1 MIIIKKF
8 TMICFFSARKFFTLQ
23 LTIITTLIH
32 FEAKKCD
39 FFGGFTMIKT
49 PQLEYTAITEALLK
63 GDFTLRNA
71 PKFASF
77 GMRIT
82 KFT

>member
-1 MIIIKKF
+1 MLLFGKKIF
-8 TMICFFSARKFFTLQ
+8 YTATDDNHNANPFVS
-23 LTIITTLIH
+23 
-32 FEAKKCD
+32 KKCD

-71 PKFASF
+71 LKFASF
-77 GMRIT
+77 AMRIT